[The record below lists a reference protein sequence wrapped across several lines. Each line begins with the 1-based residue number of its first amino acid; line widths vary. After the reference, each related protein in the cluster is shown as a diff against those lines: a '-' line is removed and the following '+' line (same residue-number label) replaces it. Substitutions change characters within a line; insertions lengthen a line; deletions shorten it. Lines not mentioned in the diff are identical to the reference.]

1 MKRLLFILLAVAV
14 AACGKEDTTP
24 DTPNTDE
31 PNEAPTV
38 SLTEKIVGE
47 WHSQS
52 LAADADIYI
61 SFAEDKTF
69 ELYQQIGEGSYRLYR
84 GTWSLDEKTSILSGK
99 YNDGEAW
106 GTSYAA
112 AVERNTLTL
121 TSTDATSEKS
131 TYKSEEIPETVKSS
145 CITVVKSSEAGF

>member
-1 MKRLLFILLAVAV
+1 MKKILYFISALMLMVS
-14 AACGKEDTTP
+14 CGGDKGGQHTG
-24 DTPNTDE
+24 
-31 PNEAPTV
+31 
-38 SLTEKIVGE
+38 LTLEQKLCTE
-47 WHSQS
+47 WHSTTLS
-52 LAADADIYI
+52 LDADIYI

-84 GTWSLDEKTSILSGK
+84 GIWSLDEKTCILSGK

-112 AVERNTLTL
+112 AIEGNTLTL
-121 TSTDATSEKS
+121 TSTDAAAEKS

-145 CITVVKSSEAGF
+145 CITVVKSAEAGF

>member
-24 DTPNTDE
+24 DIPNTDE

-84 GTWSLDEKTSILSGK
+84 GTWSLDEKTCILSGK

-112 AVERNTLTL
+112 AIEGNTLTL
-121 TSTDATSEKS
+121 TSTDASAEKS

-145 CITVVKSSEAGF
+145 CITVVKSAEAGF